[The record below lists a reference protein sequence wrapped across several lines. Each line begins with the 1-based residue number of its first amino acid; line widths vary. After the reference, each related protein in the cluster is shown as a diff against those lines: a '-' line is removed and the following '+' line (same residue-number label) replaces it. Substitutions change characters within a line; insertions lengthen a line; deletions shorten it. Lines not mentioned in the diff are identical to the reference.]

1 MNLYKLSVGEAKKIT
16 KEFKNTEFGKRAY
29 FVAMIP
35 LVLCIFLSLMG
46 LYLTILDDSNDSG
59 TIVLTGAFIS
69 FGIACITSLQYYALV
84 KDYIKPLDEKPTSQ
98 KN

>member
-1 MNLYKLSVGEAKKIT
+1 MNPYKLSVGEAKKIT

-35 LVLCIFLSLMG
+35 LVLCMVLLFDG

-69 FGIACITSLQYYALV
+69 FGIACITSLQYYSLL
-84 KDYIKPLDEKPTSQ
+84 KDYIKSLDEKATS
-98 KN
+98 KK